1 MPGSSSCG
9 LGSPPEYV
17 VSASALTGCACA
29 PRASSAF
36 LGVSFLFAASIQ
48 RVHSRRASRLTSV
61 PSAAFRTLSTAYSSL
76 YLADLFHPA
85 ATSRIS
91 APGFLPRPSCTTSS
105 VAMSSRRWRRV
116 SVAGC
121 PTTPSHVASTSG
133 PRSRSGSAAPP
144 GGLAQAIARV
154 PSRFRLLRTLATDLA
169 SAVNSGSTRD
179 LVAHRSSAARA
190 GLGVSIDR
198 QRRCSISRSSSRSR
212 FPTCHRGPGCPV
224 TRRRGPSDSANRFGR
239 RRGNHI
245 AVGVPRPR
253 SPQARGLQ
261 PRAALAIVVAPD
273 TLVDNLRAR
282 CRSSRSRL
290 AAITRCVA
298 IVGGSDRCV
307 GSARRRSISG

>member
-17 VSASALTGCACA
+17 VSTSARVIRSYPERL
-29 PRASSAF
+29 RASSAF

-116 SVAGC
+116 SVTGC
-121 PTTPSHVASTSG
+121 PMTPSHVASTSG

-224 TRRRGPSDSANRFGR
+224 TLQRGPSDSANRFGR
-239 RRGNHI
+239 RRGTILQSVCHVRDRRKRADCNH
-245 AVGVPRPR
+245 APR
-253 SPQARGLQ
+253 
-261 PRAALAIVVAPD
+261 
-273 TLVDNLRAR
+273 LRA
-282 CRSSRSRL
+282 SSLRTPL
-290 AAITRCVA
+290 WTT
-298 IVGGSDRCV
+298 
-307 GSARRRSISG
+307 